1 MKGDLREPRASP
13 TLMTAYPR
21 VDEPSREPVTRHRLH
36 MLHSWAGARTDG
48 LDSRFPGEVPIRY
61 RLSPQSNP
69 SLRTDKRITLNVR
82 HPLSLPP
89 RKFHHTEETFDFDR
103 AGTRSPSCV
112 TGLATGFFLDF
123 TGTSEGQPCGHL
135 LCAAHHDAKVVEVE
149 EGGLSSP
156 CAFFERKGRGIWFRP
171 KTNVSSVIFSPKYT
185 PR

>member
-13 TLMTAYPR
+13 TLMTAYPC

-69 SLRTDKRITLNVR
+69 SRRTDKRITLNVR

-89 RKFHHTEETFDFDR
+89 GNFTILKKLLILTARGPDR
-103 AGTRSPSCV
+103 L
-112 TGLATGFFLDF
+112 LALRVWRQAFFL
-123 TGTSEGQPCGHL
+123 TSPGQARANPVAIC
-135 LCAAHHDAKVVEVE
+135 CV
-149 EGGLSSP
+149 P
-156 CAFFERKGRGIWFRP
+156 PIMTRK
-171 KTNVSSVIFSPKYT
+171 
-185 PR
+185 